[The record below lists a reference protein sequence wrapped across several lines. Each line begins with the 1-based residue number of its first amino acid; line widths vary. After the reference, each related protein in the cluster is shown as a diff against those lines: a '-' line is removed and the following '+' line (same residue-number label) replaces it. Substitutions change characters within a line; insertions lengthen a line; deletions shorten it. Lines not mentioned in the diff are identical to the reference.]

1 MKIRCEYK
9 KLVPVGELQEHPTMK
24 PVELVAY
31 LMGNSSKPG
40 QIVLDTFGGSGTT
53 AGVYCAQGMG

>member
-53 AGVYCAQGMG
+53 LLAA